1 MTTHRT
7 EPIASR
13 PPTVDGDVSTFDVAL
28 VEAATARQ
36 DQLRDL
42 PDADDDP
49 VVAAQRDALRQT
61 LTDIAAA
68 RQRLAAG
75 TFGTCSRC
83 RGPIPAERLEF
94 RPWVTACVTCSST
107 R

>member
-1 MTTHRT
+1 MTTHPT
-7 EPIASR
+7 EPLASR
-13 PPTVDGDVSTFDVAL
+13 PPTVAVDLSAFDVAL
-28 VEAATARQ
+28 VEATSARQ
-36 DQLRDL
+36 EQLRGL

-83 RGPIPAERLEF
+83 RRPIPAERLEF
-94 RPWVTACVTCSST
+94 RPWVTACVACST

>member
-1 MTTHRT
+1 MTTHPT
-7 EPIASR
+7 EPIAPR
-13 PPTVDGDVSTFDVAL
+13 PLTVAVDLSAFDVAL
-28 VEAATARQ
+28 VEATAARQ
-36 DQLRDL
+36 EQLRGL

-75 TFGTCSRC
+75 AFGTCSRC
-83 RGPIPAERLEF
+83 RRPIPAERLEF
-94 RPWVTACVTCSST
+94 RPWVTACVACST

>member
-1 MTTHRT
+1 MTTHPT

-13 PPTVDGDVSTFDVAL
+13 TLTVAADLSAFDVAL
-28 VEAATARQ
+28 VEATAARQ
-36 DQLRDL
+36 AQLRGL
-42 PDADDDP
+42 PDAGDDP

-68 RQRLAAG
+68 RQRRLAAG

-83 RGPIPAERLEF
+83 RRPIPAERLEF
-94 RPWVTACVTCSST
+94 RPWVTACVACST